1 MNFLA
6 VLNYP
11 DRNITNRGVP
21 MKVVSIE
28 RFQSKGFNEQ
38 INETK
43 IIMQNV
49 FVQLLVQTIQGTSF
63 IAGTWKSA
71 FLILTLTFKTLKT
84 LKVKTLKV
92 SVC

>member
-11 DRNITNRGVP
+11 DRNITNQTN
-21 MKVVSIE
+21 E
-28 RFQSKGFNEQ
+28 R
-38 INETK
+38 K

-84 LKVKTLKV
+84 LKVKTLEV